1 MLINYMWPF
10 LYKST
15 IGETRYKIVL
25 LKLINFSC
33 SSKAWFTLR
42 HKHKHKHR
50 RKHNECSHLLHK
62 HKESDLRKRNELQNE
77 AVGVWDEI
85 LLLLLL
91 LCRCQILFYPQ
102 FSYHGCIYFWD
113 LWIFTYQYLH
123 KSFFL
128 FVTSKSSEPGFV
140 VEAGIIANCLGK
152 FLVENSI
159 LRRHFGQY

>member
-1 MLINYMWPF
+1 MWPF

-15 IGETRYKIVL
+15 IGEIRYKIVL

-102 FSYHGCIYFWD
+102 FSYHGCIISETCECS
-113 LWIFTYQYLH
+113 LTSTNT
-123 KSFFL
+123 KGFFY
-128 FVTSKSSEPGFV
+128 FVTSKSSERGFV

>member
-102 FSYHGCIYFWD
+102 FSYHGCIISETCECS
-113 LWIFTYQYLH
+113 LTSTNT
-123 KSFFL
+123 KGFF
-128 FVTSKSSEPGFV
+128 
-140 VEAGIIANCLGK
+140 
-152 FLVENSI
+152 
-159 LRRHFGQY
+159 